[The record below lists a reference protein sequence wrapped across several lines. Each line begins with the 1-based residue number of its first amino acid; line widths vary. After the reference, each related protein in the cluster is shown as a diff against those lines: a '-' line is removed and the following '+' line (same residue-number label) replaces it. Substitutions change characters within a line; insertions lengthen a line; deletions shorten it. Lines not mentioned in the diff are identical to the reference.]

1 VDIAAA
7 ALTGLVRVIA
17 LRRGWSAPRAR
28 ADL

>member
-28 ADL
+28 RP